1 MALVIQMNYILT
13 EYIQSWKSIFIAKVI
28 VINQC
33 CKIEKSVAN
42 ARDIAKRDARDC
54 SVLDTTCL

>member
-1 MALVIQMNYILT
+1 MNYILT

-42 ARDIAKRDARDC
+42 AKDVAKEDFRDC

>member
-1 MALVIQMNYILT
+1 MNYILT
-13 EYIQSWKSIFIAKVI
+13 EYIQSWKSVFIAKVFSS
-28 VINQC
+28 VIMINEHC

>member
-1 MALVIQMNYILT
+1 MN
-13 EYIQSWKSIFIAKVI
+13 K
-28 VINQC
+28 C

-54 SVLDTTCL
+54 SVLDTTCI